1 MTDSEDLTSRFF
13 QSAGSESMA
22 TVRKKVDNRIRVQ
35 IENGVAQQYRTMF
48 VIVGDHGR
56 DQVVILHHMLSKATV
71 RARPSVLWCYKKELG
86 FSSNR
91 KKRMRQLQKKI
102 KTGTLNLKQDD
113 PFELFVAAT
122 NIRYC
127 YYNETHKILGNT
139 YGMCVLQDFEALTPN
154 LLART
159 VETVEGG
166 GIVVILLRTMN
177 SLKQLYTMT
186 MDVHS
191 RYRTEAHQDVVGRF
205 NERFILSLSSCKT
218 CVVIDDQLSVLPVSK
233 HIANIK
239 PVPPKTQEDG
249 LSPRE
254 QELKDLKESLQDTQ
268 PVGVL
273 VDSCKT
279 MDQAKAVLK
288 FIEAISEKTLRS
300 TVALTAARGRGK
312 SAALGLAIAGAV
324 AFGYSNIFVT
334 SPSPDNLHTLFEFIF
349 KGFDALQYQEHLD
362 YEIIQSLNP
371 DFNKAVVRVN
381 IFKEHRQ
388 TIQYIHPADAVK
400 LGQAELVAIDEAAA
414 IPLPLVKKLLGPYL
428 VFMASTINGYEG
440 TGRSLSLKLIQQL
453 RQQSAD
459 SQQSLSA
466 ENKSTST
473 ARLATGMV
481 TVWYRRARSL
491 HEVSLHESIRYAPGD
506 PVEKWLNDLLCL
518 DCLSVPRIISG
529 CPLPENCD
537 LYYVNRD
544 TLFCYHKASEAFLQ
558 RLMALYV
565 ASHYKNSPNDLQLLS
580 DAPAHHLFCLLPPVP
595 PTHNSLP
602 EVLAVVQVCL
612 EGEISQQSILS
623 GLSRGKK
630 ASGDLIPW
638 TVSEQFQDSDFGGL
652 SGGRVVRIAV
662 NPDYQG
668 MGYGSRALQ
677 LLQRY
682 YEGQFPLL
690 DEREQP
696 TASTINS
703 VSSEAVNLLEEVV
716 SPRTDLPPLLLKLN
730 ERTAERLDYLGV
742 SYGLTPQLLKFWKKA
757 GFIPVYLRQTPN
769 DLTGEHSCVM
779 LKELNTDNSSG
790 QWLPAFWKDFR
801 RRFLSLLSY
810 QFSSFSPTLA
820 LNILQ
825 NKNVKDDHPA
835 TLSSV
840 ELAAQFTSY
849 DLKRL
854 EMYSRNMVDYHL
866 IMDMVPAV
874 ARMFF
879 LKQLGGI
886 SLSAAQS
893 ALLLGLGL
901 QHKSIDDLEK
911 NIELPSSQLMGLFNR
926 LIRKVVQF
934 FSTIQE
940 KAVEAEMVAF
950 KDVNMEPTTR
960 PLHEDLV
967 WNSSENSD
975 EAAKE
980 FEEKHKKD
988 MEKIKDMKLSQYM
1001 IRGDDEEWDQV
1012 LKTAGQTAIV
1022 SIKSDKKRKLDGTN
1036 TKNQW
1041 QGNKLKKNK
1050 GKKSKFGKKA

>member
-1 MTDSEDLTSRFF
+1 
-13 QSAGSESMA
+13 MA

-35 IENGVAQQYRTMF
+35 IENGVALQHRTMF
-48 VIVGDHGR
+48 VVVGDRGK
-56 DQVVILHHMLSKATV
+56 DQVVILHHMLSKTAV
-71 RARPSVLWCYKKELG
+71 RARPSVLWCYKKDLG

-102 KTGTLNLKQDD
+102 KTGTLNLNQDD
-113 PFELFVAAT
+113 PFELFIAAT

-139 YGMCVLQDFEALTPN
+139 FGMCVLQDFEALTPN

-159 VETVEGG
+159 IETVEGG
-166 GIVVILLRTMN
+166 GIIVILLRTMK

-186 MDVHS
+186 MDVHA

-205 NERFILSLSSCKT
+205 NERFILSLSSCKN
-218 CVVIDDQLSVLPVSK
+218 CVVIDDQLNILPVSS
-233 HIANIK
+233 HMTSIK

-273 VDSCKT
+273 VDCCRT

-288 FIEAISEKTLRS
+288 FIEAVSEKTLRS

-312 SAALGLAIAGAV
+312 SAAMGLSVAGAV

-334 SPSPDNLHTLFEFIF
+334 SPSPDNLHTMFEFIF

-371 DFNKAVVRVN
+371 EFNKAVVRVN

-388 TIQYIHPADAVK
+388 TIQYIHPGDAVK
-400 LGQAELVAIDEAAA
+400 LGQAELLVIDEAAA

-440 TGRSLSLKLIQQL
+440 TGRSLSLKLLQQL

-466 ENKSTST
+466 ENRATST
-473 ARLATGMV
+473 ARLAA
-481 TVWYRRARSL
+481 ARSL
-491 HEVSLHESIRYAPGD
+491 HEVSLHESIRYAPAD
-506 PVEKWLNDLLCL
+506 PVEKWLNELLCL
-518 DCLSVPRIISG
+518 DCLNIPRLISG
-529 CPLPENCD
+529 CPLPQTCD

-565 ASHYKNSPNDLQLLS
+565 SSHYKNSPNDLQMLS

-595 PTHNSLP
+595 ATQNSLP

-612 EGEISQQSILS
+612 EGEISRQTILNS
-623 GLSRGKK
+623 LSRGKK

-638 TVSEQFQDSDFGGL
+638 TVSEQFQDPDFGCL

-677 LLQRY
+677 LLQMY
-682 YEGQFPLL
+682 YEGKFPTM
-690 DEREQP
+690 EEGM
-696 TASTINS
+696 ASTNTEIVP
-703 VSSEAVNLLEEVV
+703 VSSEAVSLLEEVV
-716 SPRTDLPPLLLKLN
+716 TPRKELPPLLLKLT
-730 ERTAERLDYLGV
+730 ERRAERLDYLGV
-742 SYGLTPQLLKFWKKA
+742 SYGLTTQLLRFWKK
-757 GFIPVYLRQTPN
+757 GGYTPVYLRQTPN

-779 LKELNTDNSSG
+779 LKELNTEEAPEQG
-790 QWLPAFWKDFR
+790 QWLSAFWKDFR

-810 QFSSFSPTLA
+810 RFSSFHPSLA
-820 LNILQ
+820 LSILQ
-825 NKNVKDDHPA
+825 NKKSKEEVTA
-835 TLSSV
+835 LSIS
-840 ELAAQFTSY
+840 ELESTFTPY

-854 EMYSRNMVDYHL
+854 ELYSRSMVDYHL
-866 IMDMVPAV
+866 IMDLIPAL
-874 ARMFF
+874 ARIFF
-879 LKQLGGI
+879 LKQLGDV
-886 SLSAAQS
+886 SLSAAQC
-893 ALLLGLGL
+893 ALLLGIGL
-901 QHKSIDDLEK
+901 QHKTVEQLEK
-911 NIELPSSQLMGLFNR
+911 EIELPTSQLMGLFNR
-926 LIRKVVQF
+926 IIRKFVHVF
-934 FSTIQE
+934 TSIQE
-940 KAVEAEMVAF
+940 KAIEQQMVAT
-950 KDVNMEPTTR
+950 KTVSMEPTVR
-960 PLHEDLV
+960 SLSEDL
-967 WNSSENSD
+967 N

-980 FEEKHKKD
+980 FEEKQKEALEKVKD
-988 MEKIKDMKLSQYM
+988 LDLEEYR
-1001 IRGDDEEWDQV
+1001 IRGNDEEWDQV
-1012 LKTAGQTAIV
+1012 LKKAGGTAMV
-1022 SIKSDKKRKLDGTN
+1022 SIKSDKKRKWEGGNSTGSN
-1036 TKNQW
+1036 GVPE
-1041 QGNKLKKNK
+1041 QGKTQKKEMK
-1050 GKKSKFGKKA
+1050 HGKFKKSKIKQGKFGKRA

>member
-1 MTDSEDLTSRFF
+1 
-13 QSAGSESMA
+13 MA
-22 TVRKKVDNRIRVQ
+22 TFRKKIDNRIRVQ
-35 IENGVAQQYRTMF
+35 IDNGVSEQHRTMF
-48 VIVGDHGR
+48 VVVGDHGR
-56 DQVVILHHMLSKATV
+56 DQVVILHHMLSKAAV

-102 KTGTLNLKQDD
+102 KTGTLNIKQDD

-166 GIVVILLRTMN
+166 GIVVILLRTVN

-218 CVVIDDQLSVLPVSK
+218 CVVIDDQLNVLPISS

-239 PVPPKTQEDG
+239 PVPPKTQEDS

-254 QELKDLKESLQDTQ
+254 QELNELKESLQDTQ

-312 SAALGLAIAGAV
+312 SAALGLAVAGAV
-324 AFGYSNIFVT
+324 AFGYSNIFIT

-371 DFNKAVVRVN
+371 EFSKAVVRVN

-388 TIQYIHPADAVK
+388 TIQYIHPADSVK
-400 LGQAELVAIDEAAA
+400 LGQAELLVIDEAAA

-453 RQQSAD
+453 RQQSSE

-466 ENKSTST
+466 ENRSTNT
-473 ARLATGMV
+473 ARLNA
-481 TVWYRRARSL
+481 ARSL
-491 HEVSLHESIRYAPGD
+491 QEVSLHESIRYAMGD
-506 PVEKWLNDLLCL
+506 PVEKWLNELLCL
-518 DCLSVPRIISG
+518 DCLNIPRVISG
-529 CPLPENCD
+529 CPLRCC
-537 LYYVNRD
+537 Y

-565 ASHYKNSPNDLQLLS
+565 ASHYKNSPNDLQMLS

-595 PTHNSLP
+595 PTQNSLP
-602 EVLAVVQVCL
+602 EVLAVIQVNKL
-612 EGEISQQSILS
+612 SLPSKTMESNASHNILTCS
-623 GLSRGKK
+623 NVVLS
-630 ASGDLIPW
+630 L
-638 TVSEQFQDSDFGGL
+638 QFQDPEFGSL

-677 LLQRY
+677 QLQLY
-682 YEGQFPLL
+682 YEGQFPYM
-690 DEREQP
+690 DENAQ
-696 TASTINS
+696 TANS
-703 VSSEAVNLLEEVV
+703 QITSVTSEAVSLLEEVLH
-716 SPRTDLPPLLLKLN
+716 PRKDLPPLLLKLS
-730 ERTAERLDYLGV
+730 ERRAERLEYLGV
-742 SYGLTPQLLKFWKKA
+742 SYGLTPPLLKFWKKA
-757 GFIPVYLRQTPN
+757 GFVPVYLRQTPN
-769 DLTGEHSCVM
+769 DLTGEHSLVM
-779 LKELNTDNSSG
+779 LKELNTVEAPEQG
-790 QWLPAFWKDFR
+790 QWLSAFWKDFR

-810 QFSSFSPTLA
+810 QFSSFSPSMA
-820 LNILQ
+820 LNILP
-825 NKNVKDDHPA
+825 KWVSPPVD
-835 TLSSV
+835 TLSSS
-840 ELAAQFTSY
+840 ELSGQFSPY

-866 IMDMVPAV
+866 IMDLIPAV

-879 LKQLGGI
+879 LKQLGDVT
-886 SLSAAQS
+886 LSAAQC
-893 ALLLGLGL
+893 ALLLGVGL
-901 QHKSIDDLEK
+901 QHKSVDQLEK
-911 NIELPSSQLMGLFNR
+911 EIDLPSSQLMGLFNR

-934 FSTIQE
+934 FNRIQE
-940 KAVEAEMVAF
+940 KAIEAEMVVS
-950 KDVNMEPTTR
+950 KDISMEPTVKT
-960 PLHEDLV
+960 LNDDL
-967 WNSSENSD
+967 D
-975 EAAKE
+975 EVAKE
-980 FEEKHKKD
+980 FQEKHRQD
-988 MEKIKDMKLSQYM
+988 MEKVKEMDLQQYL

-1012 LKTAGQTAIV
+1012 LKKAGQTAIV
-1022 SIKSDKKRKLDGTN
+1022 KSLPDKNEGGDTRHG
-1036 TKNQW
+1036 
-1041 QGNKLKKNK
+1041 KLKKMKK
-1050 GKKSKFGKKA
+1050 GGGKEKKKFEKRPL

>member
-1 MTDSEDLTSRFF
+1 
-13 QSAGSESMA
+13 MA

-35 IENGVAQQYRTMF
+35 IENGVALQHRTMF
-48 VIVGDHGR
+48 VVVGDRGR
-56 DQVVILHHMLSKATV
+56 DQVVILHHMLSKAAV
-71 RARPSVLWCYKKELG
+71 RARPSVLWCYKKDLG

-102 KTGTLNLKQDD
+102 KTGTLNLNQDD
-113 PFELFVAAT
+113 PFELFIAAT

-139 YGMCVLQDFEALTPN
+139 FGMCVLQDFEAVTPN

-159 VETVEGG
+159 IETVEGG
-166 GIVVILLRTMN
+166 GIVVLLLRTMN

-186 MDVHS
+186 MDVHA

-205 NERFILSLSSCKT
+205 NERFILSLASCKN
-218 CVVIDDQLSVLPVSK
+218 CVVIDDQLNILPISS
-233 HIANIK
+233 HMANIK

-273 VDSCKT
+273 VDHCKT
-279 MDQAKAVLK
+279 MDQAKGVLK

-312 SAALGLAIAGAV
+312 SAALGLAVAGAV

-334 SPSPDNLHTLFEFIF
+334 SPSPDNLHTMFEFIF

-371 DFNKAVVRVN
+371 EFNKAVVRVN

-388 TIQYIHPADAVK
+388 TIQYIHPGDAVK
-400 LGQAELVAIDEAAA
+400 LGQAELLVIDEAAA

-459 SQQSLSA
+459 SQQSMSA
-466 ENKSTST
+466 ENRTANT
-473 ARLATGMV
+473 ARLAA
-481 TVWYRRARSL
+481 ARSL

-506 PVEKWLNDLLCL
+506 AVERWLNDLLCL
-518 DCLSVPRIISG
+518 DCLNIPRLISG
-529 CPLPENCD
+529 CPLPQSCD

-565 ASHYKNSPNDLQLLS
+565 ASHYKNSPNDLQMLS

-595 PTHNSLP
+595 PTQNSLP

-612 EGEISQQSILS
+612 EGEISRQSILNS
-623 GLSRGKK
+623 LSRGKK

-638 TVSEQFQDSDFGGL
+638 TVSEQFQDPEFGSL

-677 LLQRY
+677 LLQMY
-682 YEGQFPLL
+682 YEGKFPTM
-690 DEREQP
+690 DESARSNHNEI
-696 TASTINS
+696 TS
-703 VSSEAVNLLEEVV
+703 VSSEAVSLLEEVII
-716 SPRTDLPPLLLKLN
+716 PRKELPPLLLKLS
-730 ERTAERLDYLGV
+730 ERRAERLDYLGV
-742 SYGLTPQLLKFWKKA
+742 SYGLTAQLLKFWKKA
-757 GFIPVYLRQTPN
+757 GYTPVYLRQTPN

-779 LKELNTDNSSG
+779 LKELNTDEDSVQSS
-790 QWLPAFWKDFR
+790 QWLSAFWKDFR

-810 QFSSFSPTLA
+810 QFSSFHPSMA
-820 LNILQ
+820 LSILQ
-825 NKNVKDDHPA
+825 NKKSREETS
-835 TLSSV
+835 TLSSS
-840 ELAAQFTSY
+840 ELAAHFSPY

-854 EMYSRNMVDYHL
+854 ELYSRSMVDYHL
-866 IMDMVPAV
+866 IMDLIPSV

-879 LKQLGGI
+879 LNQLGQL
-886 SLSAAQS
+886 SLSAAQC
-893 ALLLGLGL
+893 ALLLGIGL
-901 QHKSIDDLEK
+901 QHKSVDQLEK
-911 NIELPSSQLMGLFNR
+911 EIDLPSSQLMGLFNR
-926 LIRKVVQF
+926 LIRKIVQVF
-934 FSTIQE
+934 TSIQE
-940 KAVEAEMVAF
+940 KAIEAEMTAT
-950 KDVNMEPTTR
+950 KDVSMEPTVKS
-960 PLHEDLV
+960 LNDDL
-967 WNSSENSD
+967 ND
-975 EAAKE
+975 AAKE
-980 FEEKHKKD
+980 FEERHKQDVEKVKE
-988 MEKIKDMKLSQYM
+988 MELEQYK
-1001 IRGDDEEWDQV
+1001 IRGDDEDWDQA
-1012 LKTAGQTAIV
+1012 LKTAGGTAIV
-1022 SIKSDKKRKLDGTN
+1022 SIKSDKKRKLDGGN
-1036 TKNQW
+1036 AIASNGAPQ
-1041 QGNKLKKNK
+1041 QGKQKKKEMQHGKFKKNK
-1050 GKKSKFGKKA
+1050 DKHGKFGKKV